1 MPDSAVSNRRSLA
14 TDDAAISSLA
24 RETQTPRA
32 VVERM
37 YEEAVAA
44 LQSNAKVR
52 NFIDVIAAQQVKE
65 QLRALKT
72 GQGGVPRGSG
82 TERRDP

>member
-1 MPDSAVSNRRSLA
+1 LTDSAVSNRRSLA
-14 TDDAAISSLA
+14 TEDAAISSLA
-24 RETQTPRA
+24 RETHTPRA
-32 VVERM
+32 VVKRM

-52 NFIDVIAAQQVKE
+52 NFIDVIAAQRVKE

-72 GQGGVPRGSG
+72 GKSAVPPR
-82 TERRDP
+82 P